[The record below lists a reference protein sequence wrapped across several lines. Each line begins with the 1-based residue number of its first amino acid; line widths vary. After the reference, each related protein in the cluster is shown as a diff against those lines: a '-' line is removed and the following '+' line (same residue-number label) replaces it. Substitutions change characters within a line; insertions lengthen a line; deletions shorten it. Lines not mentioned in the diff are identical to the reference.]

1 MEIKLLRLLAWLAF
15 PLMIACGSHQEYS
28 PKPKGFN
35 RIELPAHTYQP
46 LKENHPYTFEYS
58 RSAVIQPDT
67 FGQAE
72 PHWIIVYYPELDARI
87 QLTYKPLNGNMQ
99 KLTQHVNDA
108 FKLASKHHVK
118 ADAQEEKL
126 IRLPG
131 GKQAVVIELSGEV
144 PSHYQFYLTDT
155 SRHYLR
161 GALYLMEPTLNDSLT
176 PVVDFMKEECRHL
189 LETLN
194 WK

>member
-1 MEIKLLRLLAWLAF
+1 MEWKIVRLLSWLAL
-15 PLMIACGSHQEYS
+15 PVISACGDSDGYM

-35 RIELPAHTYQP
+35 RIELPPQEYRVLT
-46 LKENHPYTFEYS
+46 EEHPYSFGYS
-58 RSAVIQPDT
+58 KSAIIQPDT

-87 QLTYKPLNGNMQ
+87 QITYKPLNGDLA
-99 KLTQHVNDA
+99 KLSKHVDDA
-108 FKLASKHHVK
+108 FKLAGKHHVK
-118 ADAQEEKL
+118 ADSQEEKL
-126 IRLPG
+126 IQLKS
-131 GKQAVVIELSGEV
+131 GKQAVVIELEGEV

-155 SRHYLR
+155 SKHYLR

-176 PVVDFMKEECRHL
+176 PVVNYMKQECRHL
-189 LETLN
+189 LETLT